1 MCAIRASGGG
11 QVPAKDAAYA
21 DIPRLVEQVGKATKA
36 ASEARSGL
44 APLYGLAW
52 EALQLD
58 PGQRPS
64 AKELEDQARRLRMQ
78 GEAPGPQPKLPG
90 LSMSAA
96 ALAFARGYLWLIGVR
111 GSRGVAWLG
120 KLFSGPGF
128 LDQLADTS
136 PQAEPTRALAERVWT
151 EYAKESKEHA
161 DQLWANHLDGNCK
174 FQTGCYF
181 LRAMQEP
188 QGVQAFDLCAAGLAP
203 TCQAILAA
211 TGGGGQP
218 ATVSPEFHH
227 PGDLLHQQRTTHQNL
242 FLRLAARGLCSKLFL
257 EQTPDWLDMQK
268 ALDGLRSAI
277 EARTD
282 FPESRPSQQAQR
294 ACSKIWRCSQG
305 ASSNRTGQPQRTDEH
320 ISLARRI
327 TTRRAWLEACMLGLC
342 GRDSWRTMT

>member
-1 MCAIRASGGG
+1 MPDDGGQPVTTLEYAAPEVLCPGSGAYSCASDTWSIGIILTELLSEDAAMCAIRASGGG

-36 ASEARSGL
+36 ASEARNGL

-78 GEAPGPQPKLPG
+78 GKAPGPQPKLPG

-161 DQLWANHLDGNCK
+161 DQLWANHLDGDCK
-174 FQTGCYF
+174 YQT
-181 LRAMQEP
+181 
-188 QGVQAFDLCAAGLAP
+188 
-203 TCQAILAA
+203 
-211 TGGGGQP
+211 
-218 ATVSPEFHH
+218 
-227 PGDLLHQQRTTHQNL
+227 
-242 FLRLAARGLCSKLFL
+242 
-257 EQTPDWLDMQK
+257 
-268 ALDGLRSAI
+268 
-277 EARTD
+277 
-282 FPESRPSQQAQR
+282 
-294 ACSKIWRCSQG
+294 
-305 ASSNRTGQPQRTDEH
+305 
-320 ISLARRI
+320 
-327 TTRRAWLEACMLGLC
+327 
-342 GRDSWRTMT
+342 

>member
-1 MCAIRASGGG
+1 MPDDGGQPVTTLEYAAPEVLCPGSGAYSCASDTWSIGIILTELLCEDATQCAIRASGGG
-11 QVPAKDAAYA
+11 QVPAQDTAYA

-161 DQLWANHLDGNCK
+161 EQLWANHLDGNCK

-211 TGGGGQP
+211 TGADNQP
-218 ATVSPEFHH
+218 RC
-227 PGDLLHQQRTTHQNL
+227 HQSFITQEISCTSNVQPIRT
-242 FLRLAARGLCSKLFL
+242 CS
-257 EQTPDWLDMQK
+257 
-268 ALDGLRSAI
+268 
-277 EARTD
+277 
-282 FPESRPSQQAQR
+282 
-294 ACSKIWRCSQG
+294 
-305 ASSNRTGQPQRTDEH
+305 
-320 ISLARRI
+320 
-327 TTRRAWLEACMLGLC
+327 
-342 GRDSWRTMT
+342 

>member
-136 PQAEPTRALAERVWT
+136 PQAEPTHTLAERVWT

-211 TGGGGQP
+211 TGGADNQP
-218 ATVSPEFHH
+218 RC
-227 PGDLLHQQRTTHQNL
+227 HQSFITQEISCTSNAQPIRT
-242 FLRLAARGLCSKLFL
+242 CS
-257 EQTPDWLDMQK
+257 
-268 ALDGLRSAI
+268 
-277 EARTD
+277 
-282 FPESRPSQQAQR
+282 
-294 ACSKIWRCSQG
+294 
-305 ASSNRTGQPQRTDEH
+305 
-320 ISLARRI
+320 
-327 TTRRAWLEACMLGLC
+327 
-342 GRDSWRTMT
+342 

>member
-1 MCAIRASGGG
+1 MPRIRAYSCASDTWSIGIILTELLSEDAAMCAIRASGGG

-96 ALAFARGYLWLIGVR
+96 ALAFARGYLWLMGVR

-211 TGGGGQP
+211 TGGGTTSHGVTRVSSPRRSLAP
-218 ATVSPEFHH
+218 ATHNPSELVLEIGSSGTLLQVVS
-227 PGDLLHQQRTTHQNL
+227 
-242 FLRLAARGLCSKLFL
+242 
-257 EQTPDWLDMQK
+257 
-268 ALDGLRSAI
+268 
-277 EARTD
+277 
-282 FPESRPSQQAQR
+282 
-294 ACSKIWRCSQG
+294 G
-305 ASSNRTGQPQRTDEH
+305 ANT
-320 ISLARRI
+320 
-327 TTRRAWLEACMLGLC
+327 
-342 GRDSWRTMT
+342 